1 MSCEDS
7 FFTVNGVYAFSP
19 RPNDPRVSE
28 LNILSLAFL
37 SVGARNY
44 SIAILHLDYNQNL
57 ILLAHDLILSER
69 ELSPEPSLLL
79 PQTMISAFALTEAP
93 PSLVTVPPQQLHGT
107 EESVPG
113 GVLVLGGRK
122 IRFFELSSEEWQ
134 EKYRGRQRKLE
145 SKKKSADRSPEGKAK
160 EKQKGRE
167 MKKRKAKA
175 TVEWPWFE
183 VTAYVPHH
191 CPHHFP

>member
-1 MSCEDS
+1 
-7 FFTVNGVYAFSP
+7 
-19 RPNDPRVSE
+19 
-28 LNILSLAFL
+28 
-37 SVGARNY
+37 
-44 SIAILHLDYNQNL
+44 
-57 ILLAHDLILSER
+57 
-69 ELSPEPSLLL
+69 
-79 PQTMISAFALTEAP
+79 
-93 PSLVTVPPQQLHGT
+93 VTVPPQQLHGT

-160 EKQKGRE
+160 EEQKGRE
-167 MKKRKAKA
+167 IKKRKAKA

-191 CPHHFP
+191 CPSIFPNRS

>member
-1 MSCEDS
+1 
-7 FFTVNGVYAFSP
+7 
-19 RPNDPRVSE
+19 

-37 SVGARNY
+37 SVGARNH
-44 SIAILHLDYNQNL
+44 SIAILHLDHNQNL

-69 ELSPEPSLLL
+69 ELSPQPSLLL
-79 PQTMISAFALTEAP
+79 PQTIIPALALTEAP

-134 EKYRGRQRKLE
+134 EKHRGRLQKLG
-145 SKKKSADRSPEGKAK
+145 SKKKSVDRSPEGKAK

-167 MKKRKAKA
+167 IKKRKAKA

-183 VTAYVPHH
+183 VTAYVSHH
-191 CPHHFP
+191 CSSTFPNQSQVVSCE